1 MLTPGK
7 RPQVLQSLLEVFTV
21 KSANQ
26 INNVTTAIA
35 AGKAIPQ
42 VFAEADHKSVLI
54 ITTMDGT
61 WTNKPVSPLCECR
74 QQSFIIKDC
83 GYADCFLERVEL

>member
-1 MLTPGK
+1 LP
-7 RPQVLQSLLEVFTV
+7 EVFTV
-21 KSANQ
+21 ESANQ
-26 INNVTTAIA
+26 INIVTTTVA
-35 AGKAIPQ
+35 AGKAIPE
-42 VFAEADHKSVLI
+42 VLAEADHKGVWI

-74 QQSFIIKDC
+74 QQSFVIKDC